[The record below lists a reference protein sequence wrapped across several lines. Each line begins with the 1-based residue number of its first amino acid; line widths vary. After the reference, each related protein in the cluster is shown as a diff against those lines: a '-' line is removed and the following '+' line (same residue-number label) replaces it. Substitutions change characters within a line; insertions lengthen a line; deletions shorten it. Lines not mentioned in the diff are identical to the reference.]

1 MRRRIL
7 QSTLTV
13 AVIAVLLLGIP
24 LAIAAGIAVYQNA
37 RTQAQDQADQIYRN
51 ASNRYENDR
60 AIDDSIFQGISGDPY
75 VRLVVPDRLK
85 SEVTGITPG
94 TRVLTYGS
102 PPKRSIDVE
111 AKGVRVDDNSEVIS
125 VSLAKP
131 ADRAYIRMAEGAL
144 AVLCVALLA
153 VLVAVLLGLRQANR
167 LAEPLVDLAARA
179 RRLGSGHAKPRFA
192 RYDIEEVDRV
202 ADVLERSAE
211 RMNAMLAAERQFAS
225 DASHQLRTP
234 LTALSMRIEEIQHS
248 DDKEVIQEEARI
260 ALEQIQR
267 LAGTVDHLLSRTR
280 KQRAATA
287 IPLAIDDGIS
297 QQVEEWKPAFANA
310 GRHLKVAGTRGLWAT
325 ATPGGLSQI
334 VATLLENSLVHGAG
348 MVTVRTR
355 WSGGSVVIEVG
366 DEGAGVSPE
375 MAPLIFERSVS
386 TRESTGLGLALARD
400 LAEADGG
407 RLALVTLRPAVF
419 ALFLNAPEGMEPNK
433 RGKLRKSVISTPA
446 V

>member
-24 LAIAAGIAVYQNA
+24 LAIAAGVVVYQNF
-37 RTQAQDQADQIYRN
+37 RNDTQKLAEQVYKS
-51 ASNRYENDR
+51 ASNRYESR
-60 AIDDSIFQGISGDPY
+60 RVIDETIFQDAPEQAYIRVICPAGLKGDPGQTATKQLEHGIKPSHPY
-75 VRLVVPDRLK
+75 EVKTSSLKPDGTYDVIN
-85 SEVTGITPG
+85 VT
-94 TRVLTYGS
+94 
-102 PPKRSIDVE
+102 
-111 AKGVRVDDNSEVIS
+111 
-125 VSLAKP
+125 VSMPRGKAFT
-131 ADRAYIRMAEGAL
+131 RMAEGAL

-248 DDKEVIQEEARI
+248 EDREVIQEEARI

-297 QQVEEWKPAFANA
+297 QQEQEWKPAFANA

-334 VATLLENSLVHGAG
+334 IATLLENSLVHGAG

-366 DEGAGVSPE
+366 DEGPGVSPE

-433 RGKLRKSVISTPA
+433 RGKLRKSVVVAAGS
-446 V
+446 